1 MNVYRHNAITTIKNN
16 SFAKLVNI
24 FTLSLKGNDMI
35 KIEDQG
41 FNGLTKLKN
50 LFLTDNRLVSIN
62 KEVCVTLHYFPWLCN
77 LLSLCLKIA

>member
-16 SFAKLVNI
+16 SFVKLVNI

-62 KEVCVTLHYFPWLCN
+62 KEVCVTLYYF
-77 LLSLCLKIA
+77 S